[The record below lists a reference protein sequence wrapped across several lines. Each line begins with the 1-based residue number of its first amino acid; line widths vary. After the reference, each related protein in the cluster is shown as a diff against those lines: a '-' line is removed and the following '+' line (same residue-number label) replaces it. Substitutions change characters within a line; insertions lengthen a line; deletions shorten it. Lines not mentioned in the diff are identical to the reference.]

1 MDLMIVVTILIAAV
15 LLAFPLYK
23 LYWLITTRSH
33 PRTQKTPP
41 DLSAFQRGPGNVG
54 HDNSP

>member
-1 MDLMIVVTILIAAV
+1 MILVTILIAAV
-15 LLAFPLYK
+15 LLAGPLYK

-41 DLSAFQRGPGNVG
+41 DLSAFQRGPGNE
-54 HDNSP
+54 DTR